1 MGASRKMKIM
11 AAPRKFK
18 TRRASVFKM
27 HNGQLP
33 LGRLIARL
41 APDYVSGNA
50 ANGRELTPATSREH
64 DGKGSI
70 LGQLIDGAWHN
81 AWYDTRKSGGK
92 FVRTTPAF
100 RNWVTAD
107 GSPGPSGTGG
117 FAAEAGRYHLYV
129 SLACPWA
136 HRTLIF
142 RKLKDLESL
151 ISVSIVSPKM
161 PDETGWSFRTD
172 EGSTGDALFGKDT
185 LWQVYAQA
193 VPDYTGRITV
203 PVLWDK
209 QTGTIVSNES
219 SEIIRM
225 FNSAFDEL
233 TGNTDDYYPEA
244 LRARIDPI
252 NARVYDD
259 INNGVYKAG
268 FATTQEAYDEAVA
281 KLFEALDW
289 VEGLLGETAY
299 LTGDTITEADW
310 RLFTTLVR
318 FDAVYVGHFKC
329 NRQRIADYKN
339 ISHYLK
345 ALYEVPGVKETVDL
359 DHIRT
364 HYYWSHITINPTR
377 IIPIGP
383 ELPFLK

>member
-1 MGASRKMKIM
+1 M
-11 AAPRKFK
+11 
-18 TRRASVFKM
+18 
-27 HNGQLP
+27 
-33 LGRLIARL
+33 
-41 APDYVSGNA
+41 
-50 ANGRELTPATSREH
+50 
-64 DGKGSI
+64 
-70 LGQLIDGAWHN
+70 GQLIDGKWSTQ
-81 AWYDTRKSGGK
+81 WYDTSKTGGK
-92 FVRTTPAF
+92 FVRSQAGF
-100 RNWVTAD
+100 RNWVTVD
-107 GSPGPSGTGG
+107 GAPGPTGEGG

-142 RKLKDLESL
+142 RKLKELDKL
-151 ISVSIVSPKM
+151 IDVSVVSPKM
-161 PDETGWSFRTD
+161 PDETGWNFD
-172 EGSTGDALFGKDT
+172 KAEGSTGDALFGKDT
-185 LWQVYAQA
+185 MWQVYTEAD
-193 VPDYTGRITV
+193 PTYTGRVTV

-209 QTGTIVSNES
+209 KTGTIVSNES

-225 FNSAFDEL
+225 FNSAFNEL

-244 LRARIDPI
+244 LREEIDAI

-268 FATTQEAYDEAVA
+268 FATTQAAYDEAVS
-281 KLFEALDW
+281 KLFDALDW
-289 VEGLLGETAY
+289 VENLLGDRAY
-299 LTGDTITEADW
+299 LTGEDITEADW

-329 NRQRIADYKN
+329 NRKRIADYPN

-364 HYYWSHITINPTR
+364 HYYWSHTTINPHR
-377 IIPIGP
+377 IIPVGP
-383 ELPFLK
+383 ELPFLD